1 MNKIQLYRLLRKNTT
16 LSYKRSPIFEQNKWA
31 KAMTYFGAGMF
42 ALYLILY
49 GCIIAM
55 TAEGEAGRMISFM
68 PIILAIDYLLRFVV
82 QTTPGMMVKPYI
94 LLPISRYTAIECFLF
109 SSHLS
114 GYNFLWLCMFVP
126 YSLILVFAGAG
137 FWAVMLELVICL
149 LLIMLNSQVYLFF
162 RTLINRKVVWF
173 LAGLLFYVIPF
184 IPLLFDLSK
193 KTAARLIDSYAE
205 VGRSW
210 WLLPAVLILL
220 VLLFFVNRHFQFK
233 YVKTLKSVSDT

>member
-1 MNKIQLYRLLRKNTT
+1 MNRIQLYWLLRKNTI

-31 KAMTYFGAGMF
+31 KVMTYFGAGML
-42 ALYLILY
+42 ALYMILY

-68 PIILAIDYLLRFVV
+68 PFILAIDYLFRFVV

-94 LLPISRYTAIECFLF
+94 LLPISRYTAIECFLV

-126 YSLILVFAGAG
+126 YSIILMFAGAG
-137 FWAVMLELVICL
+137 VWAVLLEIVICM

-162 RTLINRKVVWF
+162 RTLVKRKVVWF
-173 LAGLLFYVIPF
+173 LAGLLVYAIPF
-184 IPLLFDLSK
+184 IPLLFDFNK
-193 KTAARLIDSYAE
+193 KTAGRLIDTYAE
-205 VGRSW
+205 AGRAW
-210 WLLPAVLILL
+210 WCIGITMLC
-220 VLLFFVNRHFQFK
+220 Q
-233 YVKTLKSVSDT
+233 